1 MPPFHHRGNHFAATG
16 VPFSGRFFG
25 EYGRGMSVRSQSQR
39 TRAPRRGPRGEAGA
53 ARASI
58 LAAARALFLAGDF
71 QSVSLRAVARDAGVD
86 TSLVSYY
93 FGSKQAL
100 YNEAMSLP
108 NGPHRIIADVC
119 SGTEPDHLG
128 EALVKAFID
137 AWDGHLGLGG
147 PDPQMQGVVQA
158 LLTQPGAF
166 DMVSEFYT
174 DQILAPVVE
183 LLVPRF
189 GEEEAGIRASL
200 GALAVVGN
208 LHGALCRRAAIP
220 GRSLRFGTHCS
231 RGSDLAEDPDGFG
244 SQGMTHPF
252 SPQGVQFAHRSAT
265 SGDRVIPMNLAHGR
279 ASAHG

>member
-1 MPPFHHRGNHFAATG
+1 
-16 VPFSGRFFG
+16 
-25 EYGRGMSVRSQSQR
+25 MSVPSQSQC

-58 LAAARALFLAGDF
+58 LAAARALFLAGDY
-71 QSVSLRAVARDAGVD
+71 QSVSLRAIAREAGVD

-93 FGSKQAL
+93 FGPKQAL

-108 NGPHRIIADVC
+108 NGPHRIVADVC
-119 SGTEPDHLG
+119 SGTDPDHLG

-158 LLTQPGAF
+158 LLTQPDAF

-200 GALAVVGN
+200 GLSQLLGIFTARYVVG
-208 LHGALCRRAAIP
+208 L
-220 GRSLRFGTHCS
+220 RSLADLSASELIAREAPTLQKTLT
-231 RGSDLAEDPDGFG
+231 GSVPRE
-244 SQGMTHPF
+244 
-252 SPQGVQFAHRSAT
+252 
-265 SGDRVIPMNLAHGR
+265 
-279 ASAHG
+279 

>member
-71 QSVSLRAVARDAGVD
+71 QSVSLRAVAREAGVD

-108 NGPHRIIADVC
+108 NG
-119 SGTEPDHLG
+119 
-128 EALVKAFID
+128 
-137 AWDGHLGLGG
+137 
-147 PDPQMQGVVQA
+147 
-158 LLTQPGAF
+158 LLTSVPAQSRITWARHWSRPSSMPGTGISAWADRIRRCRGWF
-166 DMVSEFYT
+166 RRSSPS
-174 DQILAPVVE
+174 LAP
-183 LLVPRF
+183 
-189 GEEEAGIRASL
+189 S
-200 GALAVVGN
+200 
-208 LHGALCRRAAIP
+208 
-220 GRSLRFGTHCS
+220 TW
-231 RGSDLAEDPDGFG
+231 
-244 SQGMTHPF
+244 
-252 SPQGVQFAHRSAT
+252 
-265 SGDRVIPMNLAHGR
+265 
-279 ASAHG
+279 

>member
-1 MPPFHHRGNHFAATG
+1 
-16 VPFSGRFFG
+16 
-25 EYGRGMSVRSQSQR
+25 MSVPSQSQC

-58 LAAARALFLAGDF
+58 LAAARALFLAGDY
-71 QSVSLRAVARDAGVD
+71 QSVSLRAIAREAGVD

-108 NGPHRIIADVC
+108 NGPHRIVADVC
-119 SGTEPDHLG
+119 SGTDPDHLG

-189 GEEEAGIRASL
+189 GEEEAGARASL
-200 GALAVVGN
+200 GLSQLLGIFTARYVVG
-208 LHGALCRRAAIP
+208 L
-220 GRSLRFGTHCS
+220 RSLAN
-231 RGSDLAEDPDGFG
+231 L
-244 SQGMTHPF
+244 
-252 SPQGVQFAHRSAT
+252 SASELIAREAPT
-265 SGDRVIPMNLAHGR
+265 LQKTLTGP
-279 ASAHG
+279 ASEE